1 MSGNSSLPAQV
12 VAVRDA
18 IAGTAALLHGI
29 DSRSNGDQIAAEVL
43 RLNDAV
49 RAAAAGRISSDAQP
63 GDFAA
68 LLLDSADP
76 FGAEE
81 LP

>member
-1 MSGNSSLPAQV
+1 MTAHSPLPAQV
-12 VAVRDA
+12 AAVRDA
-18 IAGTAALLHGI
+18 IAGTAAALHGI

-43 RLNDAV
+43 RLNAAV

-68 LLLDSADP
+68 LLLASADP
-76 FGAEE
+76 FDAAQ